1 MKKDEGS
8 LMRELC
14 AGGEDREWMSA
25 RLQHGI
31 GEGSYGICVGRIGYP
46 RMNAVWHGWETH
58 ASKDG
63 MYQWLL
69 AFTGRAARHV
79 SNNVDSM

>member
-31 GEGSYGICVGRIGYP
+31 GKGFYGMRGQTAPTHERGIAWLATSRIKG
-46 RMNAVWHGWETH
+46 
-58 ASKDG
+58 
-63 MYQWLL
+63 
-69 AFTGRAARHV
+69 
-79 SNNVDSM
+79 